1 MLYFRKTTVRDKF
14 RKWLLIALSG
24 LIVRYEIFN
33 IQFYESIGHW
43 TTAVYVILVIHVLP
57 VWLLSGV
64 TLVRYPHHAQAIL
77 TGL

>member
-1 MLYFRKTTVRDKF
+1 
-14 RKWLLIALSG
+14 
-24 LIVRYEIFN
+24 VRYEIFN

-64 TLVRYPHHAQAIL
+64 TLIRYPHHAQAIL